1 MTVAVV
7 LSVVI
12 GVLALAIGALLGY
25 TVKIRI
31 GRGQVLTA
39 ERDAGRI
46 LAEAEARQKET
57 LLEAKEE
64 AIRGRAQVE
73 TEVKER
79 RGEVLRLE
87 HRITSKEEN
96 LDRKVDALERR
107 EGAFASKEQ
116 EIQETRAKLEEL
128 HRQQIREIERVSGLS
143 SQEAR

>member
-31 GRGQVLTA
+31 GKGQVLTA

-64 AIRGRAQVE
+64 AIRVRAQVE
-73 TEVKER
+73 AEVKER
-79 RGEVLRLE
+79 RDEVLRLE
-87 HRITSKEEN
+87 RRITSKEEN
-96 LDRKVDALERR
+96 LDRKVDALEQR
-107 EGAFASKEQ
+107 EQALASKE
-116 EIQETRAKLEEL
+116 EEAQETRAKLDEL
-128 HRQQIREIERVSGLS
+128 HRQQIQEIERVSGLS
-143 SQEAR
+143 SQE